1 MKQNNVLRLVETQL
15 KIVLKQDGHAK
26 ATKDFG
32 VGVVV
37 QGRIKVLHLGLHSI
51 PLRKIAAHVENF

>member
-1 MKQNNVLRLVETQL
+1 MEQNNVLKMVETQL

-37 QGRIKVLHLGLHSI
+37 LKQIKVLHLDLHSI
-51 PLRKIAAHVENF
+51 PRRKIAAHVENR